1 MTVDDSVPFDDDA
14 ARDDADAPSTEV
26 PDGRAARR
34 VVATLLFLG
43 LAALVAGAVFLGLR
57 AKDARD
63 RDDARAAALTAA
75 RQQAV
80 NMTTIDY
87 RTAERDLNRIIE
99 RASGELRKQFARQR
113 EQFPDILAKDQSQSV
128 GVVLAAGL
136 ASLDGNRASAV
147 VAVDATVNNTAIEK
161 EQGESGQGVVKH
173 YRMHMKLVRT
183 GDRWLVDQVAFAG
196 LPQ

>member
-1 MTVDDSVPFDDDA
+1 MDDSAPLVDDA
-14 ARDDADAPSTEV
+14 ARDDANATPDSAS
-26 PDGRAARR
+26 DGRLARR

-43 LAALVAGAVFLGLR
+43 FVALAAGAVLLGMR

-63 RDDARAAALTAA
+63 RDDARAAALAAA

-99 RASGELRKQFARQR
+99 RASGELRRQFARQR
-113 EQFPDILAKDQSQSV
+113 EQFPDILARDQSQSV

-161 EQGESGQGVVKH
+161 EQGAEGEGVLKH
-173 YRMHMKLVRT
+173 YRMHMRLVHT
-183 GDRWLVDQVAFAG
+183 GGRWLVEQVAFAG